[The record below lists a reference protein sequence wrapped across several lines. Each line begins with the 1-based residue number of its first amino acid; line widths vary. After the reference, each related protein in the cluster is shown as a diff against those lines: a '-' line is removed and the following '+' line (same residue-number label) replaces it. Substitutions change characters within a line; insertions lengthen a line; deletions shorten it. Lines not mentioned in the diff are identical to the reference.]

1 MLKYM
6 DRSETID
13 LYTGV
18 HGLVYVFDVLKTDKV
33 I

>member
-1 MLKYM
+1 M
-6 DRSETID
+6 DRGETTD

-18 HGLVYVFDVLKTDKV
+18 HGLVYVFDVIETDKV